1 MRRFMGGL
9 VRFVRDFALGVHTA
23 NGIRHG
29 VTREGSR
36 EQAPASA
43 ENEGVWMLRGGS
55 VDAGRAARSPEPV
68 ASRG

>member
-36 EQAPASA
+36 EQALASA
-43 ENEGVWMLRGGS
+43 ESEGMWMLRGGP

>member
-1 MRRFMGGL
+1 MRWFMGGL

-36 EQAPASA
+36 EPVPASA
-43 ENEGVWMLRGGS
+43 ENGGVWRPRGGP
-55 VDAGRAARSPEPV
+55 VAAGRPPRSPEPV
-68 ASRG
+68 ASRN